1 MIIYIHIYIDTCVY
15 IHIYIGIYIYVHTS
29 CFIHIHIN
37 IYIYIYIYTYIY
49 NYIYIYIYTFFCVF
63 SFCFLTALKSTQVTR
78 HVYTRHVCR
87 HPMRGGDFQIVSRIC
102 PRTRARHATG
112 HSARTAAKLQVPT
125 AAHLP
130 ISPRPDS
137 AGAFPLCVCLLLH
150 DLVQRWL
157 RGGGILEDMC
167 YERRRAKACVD

>member
-1 MIIYIHIYIDTCVY
+1 MQPRRPRHRQDEDSPFPVQPT
-15 IHIYIGIYIYVHTS
+15 GR
-29 CFIHIHIN
+29 
-37 IYIYIYIYTYIY
+37 
-49 NYIYIYIYTFFCVF
+49 
-63 SFCFLTALKSTQVTR
+63 TQSLADR
-78 HVYTRHVCR
+78 PGPR
-87 HPMRGGDFQIVSRIC
+87 FRITLVLLATLLGLLHA
-102 PRTRARHATG
+102 RTRARHATG

-150 DLVQRWL
+150 DLVQSWL